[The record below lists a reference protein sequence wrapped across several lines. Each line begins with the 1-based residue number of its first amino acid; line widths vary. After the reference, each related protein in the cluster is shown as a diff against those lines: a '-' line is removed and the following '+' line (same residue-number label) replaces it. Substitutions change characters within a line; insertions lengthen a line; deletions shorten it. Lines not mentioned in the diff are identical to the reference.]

1 MTANA
6 TTRTVDP
13 AFLALTLELDP
24 TVDAALQQA
33 AEAGAEFADV
43 RVMASTSNDVALHD
57 LQLQSAAVNRTLGVG
72 IRVLLAG
79 SWGFAATTD
88 LSIGAVHRATRRAV
102 ELAQT
107 MTVGAHPVTLAAE
120 ASYRGSWCSP
130 YELDPTTVD
139 LTDVLDTLGGWASRL
154 LASEVVAHVD
164 ASFTGVK
171 EQVLYANSGGTRV
184 VQQRVRC
191 HPSVT
196 AVALSADG
204 FEDMTTTGPP
214 AARGWEY
221 ALAPCWQDE
230 LAQLPELLAERVSA
244 PELEPGRYDLVID
257 PTNLWLTIHE
267 SVGHATEYDRA
278 IGLEANYAGTSFA
291 VPAGL
296 GSFQYGSELMNITGD
311 RTTAEGLATVGWDDE
326 GVAAQRWDLV
336 RDGVLVGYQLDR
348 AGASALGVTRSNGCA
363 YADSAGHVPLQRMPN
378 VSLAAG
384 TAGGDLDSLVAGVA
398 DGLLVVGDK
407 SWSIDMA
414 RYNFQFT
421 AQRFLR
427 IRAGQLVGQVKGIA
441 YQSTT
446 PEFWRSLVALG
457 GPESYLLGGALNCG
471 KGQPGQVAAVSHGC
485 PAAVFEGVNVLATGA
500 NG

>member
-1 MTANA
+1 MFYNGYM
-6 TTRTVDP
+6 DS
-13 AFLALTLELDP
+13 LETLKELSSQMSFEADGEP
-24 TVDAALQQA
+24 PFDTLR
-33 AEAGAEFADV
+33 AGA
-43 RVMASTSNDVALHD
+43 SS
-57 LQLQSAAVNRTLGVG
+57 
-72 IRVLLAG
+72 
-79 SWGFAATTD
+79 
-88 LSIGAVHRATRRAV
+88 
-102 ELAQT
+102 
-107 MTVGAHPVTLAAE
+107 
-120 ASYRGSWCSP
+120 
-130 YELDPTTVD
+130 
-139 LTDVLDTLGGWASRL
+139 
-154 LASEVVAHVD
+154 
-164 ASFTGVK
+164 
-171 EQVLYANSGGTRV
+171 
-184 VQQRVRC
+184 
-191 HPSVT
+191 
-196 AVALSADG
+196 
-204 FEDMTTTGPP
+204 
-214 AARGWEY
+214 
-221 ALAPCWQDE
+221 LAPVCFS
-230 LAQLPELLAERVSA
+230 PK
-244 PELEPGRYDLVID
+244 
-257 PTNLWLTIHE
+257 
-267 SVGHATEYDRA
+267 
-278 IGLEANYAGTSFA
+278 
-291 VPAGL
+291 
-296 GSFQYGSELMNITGD
+296 ELMNITGD